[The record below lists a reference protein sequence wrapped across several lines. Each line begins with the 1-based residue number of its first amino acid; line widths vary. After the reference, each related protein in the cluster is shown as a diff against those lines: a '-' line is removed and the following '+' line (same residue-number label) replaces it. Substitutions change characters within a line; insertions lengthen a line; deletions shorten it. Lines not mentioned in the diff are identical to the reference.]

1 MKLKETIKS
10 IVNNPLLP
18 WLLLLLYAC
27 VRLYLAHAPTT
38 QVLPQGNTDVPKQQ
52 TTMTTQSSVQLTSK
66 PTSDSP
72 DLVVKN
78 RYIAKVNGKT
88 YEVPVKTTEDTLEVT
103 QTVDVSPLV
112 EALSPNW
119 SVGVGVGYHDNDV
132 YYPLSIQRDYTPYKA
147 VRFEMHLDKSI
158 NHIEGYEIQHVWKF

>member
-18 WLLLLLYAC
+18 WLILLLYAC
-27 VRLYLAHAPTT
+27 VRLYMSHGAST
-38 QVLPQGNTDVPKQQ
+38 QVLPQGNTAVPNQQ
-52 TTMTTQSSVQLTSK
+52 TTLTTQSSVQLTSK
-66 PTSDSP
+66 VTSSSP
-72 DLVVKN
+72 DLVVSN

-88 YEVPVKTTEDTLEVT
+88 YEVPAKTTEDTVEVT

-119 SVGVGVGYHDNDV
+119 SVGIGLGYHDDV
-132 YYPLSIQRDYTPYKA
+132 YIPLSIQRDYTPYKA
-147 VRFEMHLDKSI
+147 LRFEMHIDKSM

>member
-27 VRLYLAHAPTT
+27 VRLYLAHGTST
-38 QVLPQGNTDVPKQQ
+38 QVLPQGNTDVPNAQ
-52 TTMTTQSSVQLTSK
+52 TTLTTQSSVSLTSK
-66 PTSDSP
+66 VTSSSP
-72 DLVVKN
+72 DLVVEN

-88 YEVPVKTTEDTLEVT
+88 YEVPAKTSEDTLEVT

-119 SVGVGVGYHDNDV
+119 SVGIGLGYHDDV
-132 YYPLSIQRDYTPYKA
+132 YIPLSIQRDYTPYKA
-147 VRFEMHLDKSI
+147 LRFEMHIDKSM

>member
-1 MKLKETIKS
+1 MKLKSTIKT

-27 VRLYLAHAPTT
+27 VRLYLSHAPTT
-38 QVLPQGNTDVPKQQ
+38 QVLPQGNTDVPNQQ
-52 TTMTTQSSVQLTSK
+52 TTLTTQSTVSLTSK
-66 PTSDSP
+66 PTSSSP
-72 DLVVKN
+72 DLVVEN

-119 SVGVGVGYHDNDV
+119 SVGIGLGYHDDV
-132 YYPLSIQRDYTPYKA
+132 YIPLSIQRDYTPYKA
-147 VRFEMHLDKSI
+147 LRFEMHIDKSI

>member
-27 VRLYLAHAPTT
+27 VRLYLAHGTST
-38 QVLPQGNTDVPKQQ
+38 QVLPQGNTDVLNAQ
-52 TTMTTQSSVQLTSK
+52 TTLTTQSTVSLTSK
-66 PTSDSP
+66 VTSSSP
-72 DLVVKN
+72 DLVVEN

-88 YEVPVKTTEDTLEVT
+88 YEVPAKTTEDTLEVT

-119 SVGVGVGYHDNDV
+119 SVGIGLGYHDDV
-132 YYPLSIQRDYTPYKA
+132 YIPLSIQRDYTPYKA
-147 VRFEMHLDKSI
+147 LRFEMHIDKSM
-158 NHIEGYEIQHVWKF
+158 NHIEGYKIQHVWKF